1 MPSHLLPRAALAGA
15 ALALAAA
22 APASA
27 QLPVPVPGRTI
38 VSTGAGSVKP
48 VPQDRNDNASIA
60 AAVKAAYAAAL
71 PKAVAEARDDAADL
85 ASAAGVTLG
94 ELVSVSNAPAQPFY
108 GPFFGGEI
116 GTFGPGRFCGNVRT
130 PIVKRDKLGRRHVI
144 RFRTR
149 HTCRVPGTITR
160 SVTLTFAIA

>member
-27 QLPVPVPGRTI
+27 QLPVPVGARTI
-38 VSTGAGSVKP
+38 VATGVGSVKP
-48 VPQDRNDNASIA
+48 APQNRTDNASIA

-71 PKAVAEARDDAADL
+71 PKAVADARDDAADL
-85 ASAAGVTLG
+85 AKAAGVSLG
-94 ELVSVSNAPAQPFY
+94 ELVSISNAPAQPFY

-116 GTFGPGRFCGNVRT
+116 GTFGPGKFCGNVPT
-130 PIVKRDKLGRRHVI
+130 AVVKRDKSGRRRVTG
-144 RFRTR
+144 FRTR
-149 HTCRVPGTITR
+149 HACRVPGTVSR
-160 SVTLTFAIA
+160 SVTLTFAIV